1 MERAKIDPALI
12 ANSGASSIPA
22 ALPYRIEHQRLP
34 TAADILA

>member
-1 MERAKIDPALI
+1 MERAKIDLALI